1 MHTSATAWWAA
12 KSGNAANEY
21 EDAYAVKPDALR
33 FAVADGA
40 SETSFARAW
49 AELLVEGFVQEPP
62 SAGGLPAWVTPLQ
75 QAWVNASQGKATAWY
90 AEEKAR
96 DGAFSSLLG
105 LTIEGDRWRALAIG
119 DSCLFVV
126 RAGRMARAFPLAR
139 AEQFNNRPLLLSSV
153 ARANGHVWQDV
164 VADEGDLQGA
174 DRILLMTDALA
185 QWFLVEAEMGRRP
198 WAALAQITTQE
209 QFRAF
214 VDCLRA
220 GRALRND
227 DVTLVSVEVAA

>member
-49 AELLVEGFVQEPP
+49 AELLVEGFVEGPP
-62 SAGGLPAWVTPLQ
+62 SVAELHDWLTPLQ
-75 QAWVNASQGKATAWY
+75 RAWVNASQGQATDGDAQ
-90 AEEKAR
+90 EKAR
-96 DGAFSSLLG
+96 GGAFTSFLG
-105 LTIEGDRWRALAIG
+105 LAAVGEGGGALAVG

-126 RAGRMARAFPLAR
+126 RAGRMERAFPLAR

-153 ARANGHVWQDV
+153 ARAN
-164 VADEGDLQGA
+164 
-174 DRILLMTDALA
+174 
-185 QWFLVEAEMGRRP
+185 
-198 WAALAQITTQE
+198 
-209 QFRAF
+209 
-214 VDCLRA
+214 
-220 GRALRND
+220 
-227 DVTLVSVEVAA
+227 